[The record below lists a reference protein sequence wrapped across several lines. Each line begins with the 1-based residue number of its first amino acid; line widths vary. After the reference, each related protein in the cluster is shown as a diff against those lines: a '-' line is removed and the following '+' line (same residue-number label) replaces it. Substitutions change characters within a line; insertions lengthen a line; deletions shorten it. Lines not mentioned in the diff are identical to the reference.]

1 MEVVTALTIVQIV
14 TALATLALT
23 LINSEGSDNSESA
36 TKKDAEE
43 VFKELKSRL
52 STFQAVLGEKQREE
66 TGRSRASQDLV
77 NRIRDCTFDI
87 EDAFDE
93 FLFAVPYDFL
103 TTKTCRTAHKI
114 IHSRTYR
121 NALEELSSCRG
132 KIMSQKELNHPPE
145 NGGPLQE
152 DSSGTCSSY
161 FVEEDVFV
169 DLKRRRERLAN
180 QLISTNVA
188 ERATVLVVGPGGSDK
203 NDQISSGHIHEKLH
217 RYLEDKREAFWDRKG
232 DCPKELKSSSEKII
246 ERCEG
251 LPLVIAAA
259 VIERILQL
267 SFEDL
272 PDNLRSCFLYL
283 SLFPNGYPIKRGR
296 LIRLWIA
303 EGFVK
308 GTQVH
313 TSEEVAET
321 YMNILIER
329 NLVQAE
335 RGVEIS
341 RHITS
346 LSSLQELS
354 LVMVNNKTT
363 MENMGNLKELKK
375 LRLACLQNEL
385 GKKLCESIQKMKT
398 LTTLDLSLKGSR
410 LKADVKPVE
419 AFEDLQCLMELE
431 MVDYYKGKKLVFKA
445 GKFKNLKILHIEEFP
460 DLSELVVENYAM
472 PKLEKL
478 IIRRCNMLK
487 SVPDLGAPD
496 CKPLVEFLDYG
507 MNVESSCDLQRGK
520 KNNENFDEQEDLAL
534 LLDYDSEAESTE

>member
-1 MEVVTALTIVQIV
+1 SRHARYTSQGLPNDIGRLVLLRCLNLSNTKVEKVSRYIKK
-14 TALATLALT
+14 LA
-23 LINSEGSDNSESA
+23 
-36 TKKDAEE
+36 
-43 VFKELKSRL
+43 
-52 STFQAVLGEKQREE
+52 
-66 TGRSRASQDLV
+66 
-77 NRIRDCTFDI
+77 
-87 EDAFDE
+87 
-93 FLFAVPYDFL
+93 
-103 TTKTCRTAHKI
+103 
-114 IHSRTYR
+114 
-121 NALEELSSCRG
+121 
-132 KIMSQKELNHPPE
+132 
-145 NGGPLQE
+145 
-152 DSSGTCSSY
+152 
-161 FVEEDVFV
+161 
-169 DLKRRRERLAN
+169 
-180 QLISTNVA
+180 
-188 ERATVLVVGPGGSDK
+188 
-203 NDQISSGHIHEKLH
+203 
-217 RYLEDKREAFWDRKG
+217 YLETLN
-232 DCPKELKSSSEKII
+232 LKHT
-246 ERCEG
+246 
-251 LPLVIAAA
+251 LVT
-259 VIERILQL
+259 
-267 SFEDL
+267 DL
-272 PDNLRSCFLYL
+272 PKGIYKLPNLRHL
-283 SLFPNGYPIKRGR
+283 
-296 LIRLWIA
+296 
-303 EGFVK
+303 
-308 GTQVH
+308 
-313 TSEEVAET
+313 
-321 YMNILIER
+321 
-329 NLVQAE
+329 LVSHYDGKAE

-398 LTTLDLSLKGSR
+398 LTTLDVRAKTEESIDLNYEMEEPPQIQRLYLKGSLRRLPGWILKLQSLVKLSLKGSR